1 VLQDE
6 LQKWR
11 RRTIH
16 RHYHCIPQA
25 ISVFVLFCLV
35 FVLLCFVYVHSRNH
49 EPFIEPKR
57 LHTFEQAR
65 RSGIP
70 ITEDGRCGILRFVTH
85 RRASLPMRVLRRG
98 EKWSTD
104 GRTDFRQGF
113 GKKGG
118 RLASA
123 GMYHY
128 RAGDSSDDALSVG
141 GASPLVVSS

>member
-1 VLQDE
+1 MLQDE

-70 ITEDGRCGILRFVTH
+70 ITEEGRCGILRFVTH
-85 RRASLPMRVLRRG
+85 RRASLPIRVLRRG

-104 GRTDFRQGF
+104 GRTFVRVSAKRVADWLQ
-113 GKKGG
+113 
-118 RLASA
+118 LACIIIER
-123 GMYHY
+123 G
-128 RAGDSSDDALSVG
+128 SV
-141 GASPLVVSS
+141 LMTRCL